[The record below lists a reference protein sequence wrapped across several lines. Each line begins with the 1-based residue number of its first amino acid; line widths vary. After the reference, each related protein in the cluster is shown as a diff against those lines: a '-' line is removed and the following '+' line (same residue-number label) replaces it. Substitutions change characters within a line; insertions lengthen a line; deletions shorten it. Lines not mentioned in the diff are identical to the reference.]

1 MHIFTDYFGWFP
13 LHICVIANHLQY
25 QLVLSGISQSVQI
38 KRVLLLLER
47 VHRTYKQRKVVIV
60 VNSRPQAISR

>member
-25 QLVLSGISQSVQI
+25 QLVLCGISQSVQI
-38 KRVLLLLER
+38 KRVLLLER
-47 VHRTYKQRKVVIV
+47 VHTTYKQGKVVIV